1 MKIMK
6 LYKIVEVFIKISNIR
21 MITKIIIINR
31 KKIYNLKNLKITK

>member
-1 MKIMK
+1 MKIIK
-6 LYKIVEVFIKISNIR
+6 LYKIVEIFIKICNIR

>member
-1 MKIMK
+1 MKIIK